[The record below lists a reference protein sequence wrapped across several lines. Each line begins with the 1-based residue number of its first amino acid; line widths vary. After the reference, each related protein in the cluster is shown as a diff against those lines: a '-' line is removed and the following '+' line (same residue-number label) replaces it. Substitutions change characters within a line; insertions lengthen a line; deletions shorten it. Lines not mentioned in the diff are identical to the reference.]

1 MAVLPACFVQ
11 IRNWG
16 HVLCLRYPDSTKD
29 VWAKCNDRDDGY
41 PSPWLIHPPTTLIFQ
56 PVFET
61 TVCQVPCQ
69 GYDCS
74 NWWWQVPWKFLG
86 LHLVLLLSMLSGA
99 SEVPSFVSFDKHPRF
114 ASWWQ
119 LNYFLCSPRF
129 VGKLSNLTSFF
140 SNGLRPPT
148 SLTFWHHTILLMS
161 NYIILLVYSMYLDV
175 YILVILC
182 CKMNNHTLYNVMS

>member
-1 MAVLPACFVQ
+1 MVTTNVLAQVPSLPVFNPVDFVAEILVTVAVVVALIFLWQYSPACFVL

-41 PSPWLIHPPTTLIFQ
+41 PSPPWLIHPPTTLIFQ

-140 SNGLRPPT
+140 FKWVETTN
-148 SLTFWHHTILLMS
+148 
-161 NYIILLVYSMYLDV
+161 
-175 YILVILC
+175 
-182 CKMNNHTLYNVMS
+182 